1 MHIGPTDL
9 SVKMEKIP
17 GVIMGRLY
25 AATPLSDSWEAFTP
39 PHAAWSYSRETF
51 TLVGSSVLYY

>member
-17 GVIMGRLY
+17 GVILGRFY
-25 AATPLSDSWEAFTP
+25 ATTSLSDSCMEAFTP
-39 PHAAWSYSRETF
+39 PHAGV
-51 TLVGSSVLYY
+51 TLGKLLH

>member
-17 GVIMGRLY
+17 GVILGRFY
-25 AATPLSDSWEAFTP
+25 ATTSLSDSCMGSFYTTTR
-39 PHAAWSYSRETF
+39 WSYSRETF
-51 TLVGSSVLYY
+51 ILVGSSVL